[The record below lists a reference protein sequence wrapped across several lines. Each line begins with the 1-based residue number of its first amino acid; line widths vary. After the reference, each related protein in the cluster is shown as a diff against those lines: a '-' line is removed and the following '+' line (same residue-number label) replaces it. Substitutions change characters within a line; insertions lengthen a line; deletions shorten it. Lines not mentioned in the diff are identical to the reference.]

1 MEIVRM
7 SIEPRDPTD
16 PHSPEAVE
24 AHVLR
29 IEDEREKRER
39 AKTPWFT
46 WTQIVDEIKAHKND
60 PTVAIRLLDT
70 DLVRVLVGAMIV
82 LAGGPGSGKST
93 LASNVLLQHAIEVGP
108 ALAVSIELPMREFG
122 ARTIGLT
129 HDASWIG
136 ALTGEVS
143 DDAMDRFVERIPR
156 AESGLPR
163 YLVLDRK
170 RANLANLK
178 LAVDALKKA
187 WPGLPILVA
196 VDYVQILKNENGPKR
211 VDNERLRVADLIEE
225 LDEMAREMGF
235 VVIALSQM
243 SAANSKI
250 ARSGEAIG
258 VDGGAELAAETTA
271 FNRFATVGLSIGARS
286 PRCEDGSEV
295 VELSVGKFRM
305 GQGDGVWPMR
315 TWGRSGKW
323 RVDGPFRPAQ
333 EVRDSRDAE
342 KAAKKEKKDDN
353 ALVGI
358 VARSSRPMTQN
369 EICDEVGG
377 NKSKCIARIKRQI
390 ADKTL
395 CYVGR
400 RAPTG
405 RKGAV
410 TWMIWTP
417 EKARSSGIGIVVDG
431 VVIDGS
437 EAS

>member
-1 MEIVRM
+1 MEPLRM
-7 SIEPRDPTD
+7 SVDPPSD
-16 PHSPEAVE
+16 DVSPGRAKAE
-24 AHVLR
+24 LLSF
-29 IEDEREKRER
+29 EDERDKRER
-39 AKTPWFT
+39 AKTPWVT
-46 WTQIVDEIKAHKND
+46 WTQIVDEIKAHKGD
-60 PTVAIRLLDT
+60 PTIGIRLLDV
-70 DLVRVLVGAMIV
+70 DIVRVLDGAMIV

-93 LASNVLLQHAIEVGP
+93 LASNVLLQHAIDVGP

-122 ARTIGLT
+122 ARTIGMT

-136 ALTGEVS
+136 ALTGEVG
-143 DDAMDRFVERIPR
+143 DEAMDRFVDRIPR

-178 LAVDALKKA
+178 LAVAALKKA
-187 WPGLPILVA
+187 WPGLPTLVA

-211 VDNERLRVADLIEE
+211 SDNERLRVADLIEE
-225 LDEMAREMGF
+225 LDDLAREIGF

-243 SAANSKI
+243 SGANSKI

-286 PRCEDGSEV
+286 SRFEDGSEV
-295 VELSVGKFRM
+295 VELSVGKHRM

-323 RVDGPFRPAQ
+323 RVDGEFRPAQ

-342 KAAKKEKKDDN
+342 KTAKKEKKDDN

-358 VARSSRPMTQN
+358 VARSARPMTQN
-369 EICDEVGG
+369 AICDEVGG
-377 NKSKCIARIKRQI
+377 NKKKCIARIKRQI
-390 ADKTL
+390 EDGAL
-395 CYVGR
+395 CYVDR
-400 RAPTG
+400 RALTG
-405 RKGAV
+405 KREGA
-410 TWMIWTP
+410 WMIWTP
-417 EKARSSGIGIVVDG
+417 EKARSAGIAIVVNG
-431 VVIDGS
+431 VAIGG
-437 EAS
+437 EGEG